1 MKVLN
6 KLKRLNLRE
15 AWTKE
20 AGDFTPWLADNIED
34 LGAALGMD
42 LELEA
47 REASVGDFSLDL
59 LAKDLGSGR
68 TVVIENQLTQ
78 TDHGHLGKL
87 LTYAAGFG
95 ASVVIWVAET
105 IREEHR
111 QALEWLNQRTDT
123 DTEFFGV
130 VVELLQIDD
139 SKPAYNFKPVV
150 FPNEWQKTKRSQTTG
165 RVSTKGEAYRQ
176 YYQPLIDELREKH
189 KFTGARIAQ
198 PQSWYAFSAGT
209 SGVPV
214 SAVFAGD
221 GTARVELYIDLGTVE
236 ANKALFDWLQ
246 NQKDSIEKQLGF
258 SLQWERLDGKRASR
272 IYVSRSG
279 SIESTAEEL
288 EQLRKW
294 QIEKLLHFK
303 KVLAP
308 LVKAGVKQ
316 ASE

>member
-1 MKVLN
+1 MKELS

-15 AWTKE
+15 AWQKE
-20 AGDFTPWLADNIED
+20 ASDFTPWLADNIEE

-59 LAKDLGSGR
+59 LAKDLGSSR

-78 TDHGHLGKL
+78 TDHDHLGKL

-123 DTEFFGV
+123 DTEFYGV

-139 SKPAYNFKPVV
+139 SRPAYDFKPVV

-165 RVSTKGEAYRQ
+165 RVSIKGEAYRQ
-176 YYQPLIDELREKH
+176 YYQRLIDELREKH

-209 SGVPV
+209 SGVAF

-221 GTARVELYIDLGTVE
+221 GTVRVELYIDLGTFE
-236 ANKALFDWLQ
+236 ANKALLIGCKT
-246 NQKDSIEKQLGF
+246 KDASKQLGY
-258 SLQWERLDGKRASR
+258 QCNGNLDGRRASR

-279 SIESTAEEL
+279 SIESIAEEL
-288 EQLRKW
+288 EQLRVANREAIAL
-294 QIEKLLHFK
+294 QRVFAL
-303 KVLAP
+303 
-308 LVKAGVKQ
+308 
-316 ASE
+316 